1 MTQPKCGKCNT
12 LNLPGFPCST
22 CDPAAFERH
31 RAAFNGLTVGD
42 IAPRK
47 TGPYSAEELAG
58 LRALTEHHDPTGMTR
73 RLLATLDAREAERDE
88 AMALLRESQ
97 RLAGEAT
104 QQALDSATRLGKM
117 TDAARALLEEVEGPH
132 GEWMGFCEAP
142 RCRCL
147 AMCGDGYL
155 IACDEHRGILI
166 DDDIEDM
173 SYAPTVR
180 ALRALLADPSPR

>member
-58 LRALTEHHDPTGMTR
+58 LRTMTEHHDPTGMTR

-88 AMALLRESQ
+88 AMGLMRESQ

-104 QQALDSATRLGKM
+104 QQALDSATRLGAM
-117 TDAARALLEEVEGPH
+117 ADAVRAFAAAASHRDADPV
-132 GEWMGFCEAP
+132 FTCDA
-142 RCRCL
+142 
-147 AMCGDGYL
+147 CGDL
-155 IACDEHRGILI
+155 ATREDRSCNTRCDQHRERGRGHDL
-166 DDDIEDM
+166 
-173 SYAPTVR
+173 SYAAAWR